1 MFKFIDL
8 IEYLS
13 KKLINKNIIFRPHPT
28 ENVQFW
34 IDKLKKFKNVK
45 IVQHG
50 ILSPLIHDS
59 EVIVQNGCTSSL
71 EAFIS
76 NKKVIDFN
84 PIKNK
89 GNKFGEFTK
98 EFAII
103 AKTNKQVLDEILSK
117 TLKHNQKKTKKS

>member
-1 MFKFIDL
+1 MVFF
-8 IEYLS
+8 
-13 KKLINKNIIFRPHPT
+13 
-28 ENVQFW
+28 
-34 IDKLKKFKNVK
+34 
-45 IVQHG
+45 
-50 ILSPLIHDS
+50 SPLIHDS

-117 TLKHNQKKTKKS
+117 TLKHNQKTKKKLIIEWYFWINFCLPKKL